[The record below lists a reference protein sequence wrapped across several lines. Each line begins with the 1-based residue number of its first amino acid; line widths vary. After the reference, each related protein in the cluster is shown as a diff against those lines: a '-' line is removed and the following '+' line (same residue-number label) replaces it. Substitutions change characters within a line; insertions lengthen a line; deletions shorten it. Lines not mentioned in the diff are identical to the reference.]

1 MAFSQ
6 QIHTKSN
13 RLLDKNFLF
22 SAIAGLIV
30 VSLLFM
36 PLAAGNLWW
45 REVFNSGHTILF
57 LFISFV
63 LYFRLSAT
71 YRFSNS
77 VIIHLVVLVTCLL
90 LGVAIEMLQGLLQRE
105 TSVDDLYRNFF
116 GIMSGLGLV
125 SLRHQKILSNK
136 ILMVIFFLGFL
147 LLGTCPL
154 FQISW
159 HTIQR
164 SHAFPVIL
172 DFKADWSGSFV
183 HFNKAEMEGASG
195 KAGDKNSLFRIRF
208 DTGNFP
214 GVSIIE
220 PASDWS
226 AYRNLRFKVASGHDE
241 NIDLFLRIHDRNHDN
256 NHQDRFNQKLLI
268 HPGLNEIVIS
278 LAQIEKAP
286 LNRDLDLTSIAGLIL
301 FMSKVEKPKLLEIGN
316 IYLD

>member
-1 MAFSQ
+1 MVVRRDL
-6 QIHTKSN
+6 N
-13 RLLDKNFLF
+13 KNFLF

-63 LYFRLSAT
+63 LYLRLSAT
-71 YRFSNS
+71 SRFSNS
-77 VIIHLVVLVTCLL
+77 VIIYLVVLVVVLM
-90 LGVAIEMLQGLLQRE
+90 LGIAIEMLQGLLQRE

-116 GIMSGLGLV
+116 GIISGLGLV
-125 SLRHQKILSNK
+125 SLRRQKILSNK
-136 ILMVIFFLGFL
+136 ILVLIFSLSFL
-147 LLGTCPL
+147 LLGTCSL

-159 HTIQR
+159 HYVQR
-164 SHAFPVIL
+164 VNAFPVIL
-172 DFKADWSGSFV
+172 DFNADWSDSFV
-183 HFNKAEMEGASG
+183 RFNRAEMVVSSG
-195 KAGDKNSLFRIRF
+195 KAGDKNRLFRIRF
-208 DTGNFP
+208 DAGSFP

-220 PASDWS
+220 PAPDWS

-241 NIDLFLRIHDRNHDN
+241 NIDLFLRIHDKNHDQN
-256 NHQDRFNQKLLI
+256 YQDRFNKKLII

-278 LAQIEKAP
+278 LAQIEKGP
-286 LNRDLDLTSIAGLIL
+286 LKRDLDLTNIAGLIL
-301 FMSKVEKPKLLEIGN
+301 FLSKVKKPQLLEISN